1 VSGVARANGFTAWRM
16 LGKFFKRNFRN
27 ICAKNIHRT
36 KLCLTNSFMIYASG
50 ETPMIGD
57 RIKDKQG
64 NRATVIDIEGS
75 RIMIRWDEGV
85 VGMEYAS
92 DEFTLIARATK

>member
-1 VSGVARANGFTAWRM
+1 
-16 LGKFFKRNFRN
+16 
-27 ICAKNIHRT
+27 
-36 KLCLTNSFMIYASG
+36 MIYASG

>member
-1 VSGVARANGFTAWRM
+1 
-16 LGKFFKRNFRN
+16 
-27 ICAKNIHRT
+27 
-36 KLCLTNSFMIYASG
+36 MIYASG

-64 NRATVIDIEGS
+64 KQATVIDIEGS

-85 VGMEYAS
+85 VDMEYAS